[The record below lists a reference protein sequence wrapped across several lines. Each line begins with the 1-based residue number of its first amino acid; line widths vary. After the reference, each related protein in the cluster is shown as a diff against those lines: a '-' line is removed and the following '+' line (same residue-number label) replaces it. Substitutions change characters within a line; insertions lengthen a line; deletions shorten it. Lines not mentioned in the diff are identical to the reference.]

1 MNFFS
6 IVLVFMVAYGIG
18 RDIILNADSDRSL
31 AIFAQR
37 LIVPYFQI
45 YGELLM
51 EYPQTDS
58 E

>member
-18 RDIILNADSDRSL
+18 RDIILNADSDRSST
-31 AIFAQR
+31 IFAQR

>member
-6 IVLVFMVAYGIG
+6 IVLVFMVAYDIG

-31 AIFAQR
+31 TIFAQR
-37 LIVPYFQI
+37 LIVPYFQT
-45 YGELLM
+45 YGELFM
-51 EYPQTDS
+51 EYPKTDS